1 MHIEPT
7 THENGQTAEVFIYEG
22 DFDVGDDAI
31 TWNAK
36 VSRGH
41 APPSVIAG
49 TIPVTSPA
57 VAALADKVVRDAIV
71 ETIDGDGALDR
82 AQARAPA
89 GATAVAQ
96 PVRSPLHDALDLFV
110 GQWRAEGFAYGSTQ
124 QSIAAPKANARP
136 WKSTH
141 SARWYSGRFFLLQDE
156 KAHAGADPLDT
167 LCVMGVDAQT
177 GRLFAL
183 SFENRG
189 HERRYDVRVDGRRWT
204 FEGASERALIDFSAD
219 GRTQRIVW
227 EWKPRGRWLPLC
239 ERTAVRSD

>member
-7 THENGQTAEVFIYEG
+7 THEHGLTAKVYSYEG

-31 TWNAK
+31 TWSAK
-36 VSRGH
+36 VSHGQE
-41 APPSVIAG
+41 PPRVITG

-71 ETIDGDGALDR
+71 KTIDTEGAVQTTTLS
-82 AQARAPA
+82 PPSPS
-89 GATAVAQ
+89 VILQ
-96 PVRSPLHDALDLFV
+96 PVRSQLHDALEMFV
-110 GQWRAEGFAYGSTQ
+110 GEWRAEGLSYGSPH
-124 QSIAAPKANARP
+124 QSIAEPKADAQH

-141 SARWYSGRFFLLQDE
+141 SARWHSGRFFLLHDE
-156 KAHAGADPLDT
+156 KAHVGADPFDT
-167 LCVMGVDAQT
+167 FSVMGVDAQT
-177 GRLFAL
+177 GRLFDHW
-183 SFENRG
+183 FENHG
-189 HERRYDVRVDGRRWT
+189 HQRRYDINIDGRRWT
-204 FEGASERALIDFSAD
+204 FNGATERALIDFSAD